1 MSKKDIKQ
9 KNTKYNYNIDKY
21 KDIFDDLKIDETYTK
36 PFDKKIKYEHIKSM
50 LPPLQDYNFQADLLM
65 LPTTSKGFKYVLSV
79 VDLWSD
85 ELDCEP
91 LKNKESKT
99 VKEAFEKIFKRPHLN
114 VPYASIRTDSGSEFQ
129 GDVKGYFKNKQIYHS
144 ITEPGRHRQTASIEN
159 VNKLLGRLFMTYLNN
174 KSKELKREY
183 NEWTDLLD
191 PKLKL
196 IQKLNDKRR
205 KKDGDP
211 YKKRKH
217 MDIDMIKNKKFSV
230 GDLVYRKLDIPKN
243 GLNNAEKIQKFR
255 MGDYRWDIENPRKI
269 TMVLYYNNNIRYML
283 NDIPKTSFT
292 DVELMKAPETVQ
304 VEKFDVKEILNKKVN
319 NKGQILY
326 QVWYKKE
333 KKPKV
338 DMNWLSKEDLIEDG
352 FKDDLE
358 AFDEVYKFIGHKLN
372 KKKRR

>member
-9 KNTKYNYNIDKY
+9 KNTKYNFNIDRY

-36 PFDKKIKYEHIKSM
+36 PFDKPIKYEHIKNM
-50 LPPLQDYNFQADLLM
+50 IPPLQDYNLQADLLE
-65 LPTTSKGFKYVLSV
+65 LPTTTKGFKYVLSI

-85 ELDCEP
+85 EIDIEP

-99 VKEAFEKIFKRPHLN
+99 VKQAFEKIFKRPHLK
-114 VPYASIRTDSGSEFQ
+114 VPYASIRTDSGTEFK
-129 GDVKGYFKNKQIYHS
+129 GEVKSYFHNKSIYHS
-144 ITEPGRHRQTASIEN
+144 ITEPGRHRQTASVEN
-159 VNKLLGRLFMTYLNN
+159 VNRLLGRLFMTYLNN
-174 KSKELKREY
+174 KSKELKRDY

-196 IQKLNDKRR
+196 IQKLNDVRR

-211 YKKRKH
+211 FKKRKH

-230 GDLVYRKLDIPKN
+230 GDLVYRKLDIPKD

-269 TMVLYYNNNIRYML
+269 SMVLYYNNNIRYML
-283 NDIPKTSFT
+283 NGISKTSFT
-292 DVELMKAPETVQ
+292 DVELMKAETEK
-304 VEKFDVKEILNKKVN
+304 VEKFDVKEIVSKKVV
-319 NKGQILY
+319 NKQIFY

-333 KKPKV
+333 KKPKTNE
-338 DMNWLSKEDLIEDG
+338 NWVKKDDLIEDG
-352 FKDDLE
+352 FKDELE
-358 AFDEVYKFIGHKLN
+358 EFDRVFNIIGAKLN
-372 KKKRR
+372 KKKR